1 MKRTK
6 RSVGKKADAILV
18 ADLHLTDKTPVSR
31 KDDYLD
37 AQRKKL
43 VFLRELST
51 KNGECPIL
59 CAGDVFDHWKASPWL
74 SSFAY
79 LHLPTPLIC
88 IPGQHD
94 LPGHNIEEYWK
105 AALGLLDTVT
115 FADKI
120 GVFKGSRHPRI
131 QTNNGLHV
139 FGVPFGQLDEFSP
152 EKEVEEVWRSANPG
166 RLILLIHELVF
177 PDKRPGNWGKEGYT
191 ATEILER
198 YGDLFDLIVSGD
210 NHQSFVVNKGG
221 YLLVNPGSM
230 MRITTDQKDFKP
242 RCYLYYANS
251 NTVEPVYFPIEENVH
266 DISHIKHKNERDERI
281 IAYIER
287 MRGGWE
293 VGLSFKKNLEAFFS
307 ENKTPRKVKEIIW
320 QALETIN

>member
-1 MKRTK
+1 
-6 RSVGKKADAILV
+6 
-18 ADLHLTDKTPVSR
+18 
-31 KDDYLD
+31 
-37 AQRKKL
+37 
-43 VFLRELST
+43 
-51 KNGECPIL
+51 
-59 CAGDVFDHWKASPWL
+59 
-74 SSFAY
+74 
-79 LHLPTPLIC
+79 
-88 IPGQHD
+88 
-94 LPGHNIEEYWK
+94 
-105 AALGLLDTVT
+105 
-115 FADKI
+115 
-120 GVFKGSRHPRI
+120 
-131 QTNNGLHV
+131 
-139 FGVPFGQLDEFSP
+139 
-152 EKEVEEVWRSANPG
+152 
-166 RLILLIHELVF
+166 LILLIHELVF

-307 ENKTPRKVKEIIW
+307 ENKTPRKVREIIW